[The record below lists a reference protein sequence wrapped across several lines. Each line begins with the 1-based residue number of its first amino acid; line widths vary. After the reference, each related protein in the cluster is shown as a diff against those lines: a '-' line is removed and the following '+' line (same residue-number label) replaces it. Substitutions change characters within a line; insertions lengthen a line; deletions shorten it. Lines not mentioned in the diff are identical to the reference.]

1 MKIAV
6 IGTAGRNEDGQ
17 KLSKEKFFE
26 MVALVS
32 KLKDAKEAT
41 LVSGGAAWADH
52 IAVVVFLLGN
62 CKSLS
67 LHLPCA
73 WDVLREQYADTGEF
87 DWRTNPGGTANH
99 YHHRFAKKL
108 GYDENYTLRQIHQAT
123 LKEAM
128 IHTGAGFHDRNSAVA
143 SEADMLFA
151 FTFGD
156 GARVADGGTRDTFEK
171 YIKLGKKAA
180 YHFNLNEMKLY
191 SAE

>member
-1 MKIAV
+1 MKRAFTWVTNPLTPLYQEARFYPPQKMKIAV

-99 YHHRFAKKL
+99 
-108 GYDENYTLRQIHQAT
+108 
-123 LKEAM
+123 
-128 IHTGAGFHDRNSAVA
+128 
-143 SEADMLFA
+143 
-151 FTFGD
+151 
-156 GARVADGGTRDTFEK
+156 
-171 YIKLGKKAA
+171 
-180 YHFNLNEMKLY
+180 
-191 SAE
+191 